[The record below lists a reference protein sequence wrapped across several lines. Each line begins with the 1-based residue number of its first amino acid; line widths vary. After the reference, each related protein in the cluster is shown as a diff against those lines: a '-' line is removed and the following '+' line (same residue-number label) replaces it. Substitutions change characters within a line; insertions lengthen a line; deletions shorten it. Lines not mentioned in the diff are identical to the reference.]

1 MKAMSFESKQGSYSR
16 INYMIWGCG
25 LDGVR
30 MCYIPFADGSLSDN
44 ALLLGD
50 IGELCSGIMDV
61 DGRRTRIME
70 LEGWEGFFSTEAPW
84 RRFLKKSEPMR
95 KEGTGGLL
103 SKAGAEML
111 KEFREM
117 VVSEADILK
126 IRPRQLLDELEAGWR
141 VGLTKC
147 FSDKGSYAIR
157 AVRTRHPPC
166 AVV

>member
-1 MKAMSFESKQGSYSR
+1 
-16 INYMIWGCG
+16 
-25 LDGVR
+25 
-30 MCYIPFADGSLSDN
+30 
-44 ALLLGD
+44 
-50 IGELCSGIMDV
+50 
-61 DGRRTRIME
+61 ME

-103 SKAGAEML
+103 SKAGTEML
-111 KEFREM
+111 KAFREM

-141 VGLTKC
+141 VGLTKS
-147 FSDKGSYAIR
+147 FSNKGSYAIR
-157 AVRTRHPPC
+157 SVLTRHPPC